1 MFNLDGDGD
10 LGGSDISDDP
20 DITRFKYVYSIL
32 FIYKEVPIIIKWT
45 QLPSQ
50 NPYQK
55 NYNTYYVLIS
65 SIVITV

>member
-32 FIYKEVPIIIKWT
+32 FIYKEVPIPNHKM
-45 QLPSQ
+45 
-50 NPYQK
+50 NPIAK
-55 NYNTYYVLIS
+55 SKPLS
-65 SIVITV
+65 KKL